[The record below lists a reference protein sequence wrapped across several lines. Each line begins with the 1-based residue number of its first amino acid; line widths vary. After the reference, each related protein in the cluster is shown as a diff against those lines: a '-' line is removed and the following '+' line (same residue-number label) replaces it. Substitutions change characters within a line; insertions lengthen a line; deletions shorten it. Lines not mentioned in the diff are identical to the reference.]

1 MLWLEDSFEF
11 LVAHPIVLIGL
22 ALLPLILLAAVRS
35 LFPTRRLLVAAVIPT
50 AISLTTAI
58 TGEFLGFVV
67 IIDALLLFLF
77 AIDLFLVPPKSTFA
91 TSRSMERIM
100 SLGKPST
107 VELELINKSNRRH
120 QLELVDDCPEDF
132 VAIPAKFAFV
142 CDPKSRTK
150 FTYRLRS
157 KRRGLFQL
165 LTIYLR
171 VASRFGYW
179 HAYYQYREPF
189 DVNVYPDLKQ
199 ISEYGVLA
207 RTNRLSLLGV
217 RQTRRVGQ
225 DNEFERLRDYTRDD
239 NHRHIDWRAT
249 ARKRKLM
256 VRDFQVNQNQN
267 LIFMIDCG
275 RMMTGQSG
283 RITLLDHALNAML
296 LMSFVALKQGDSV
309 GMLTFSDRIHS
320 YTPPKSG
327 GKQINRLLHNSFNQ
341 HAGYV
346 ESRFD
351 EAFFYLKRNCRKRSL
366 VVLITNLIDEINTTQ
381 VTNYLKNLT
390 GHHLPMGVFLR
401 DRELFA
407 PVDEYLVND
416 SPNPRELFTAAAAA
430 DIIRWRNQSIVSL
443 THSGVLCV
451 DCFPEQLTSTL
462 VNRYLD
468 IKARHLL

>member
-1 MLWLEDSFEF
+1 MFWLEDLFEF
-11 LVAHPIVLIGL
+11 LVAHPIVLIGI
-22 ALLPLILLAAVRS
+22 ALLPLILLASVRKI
-35 LFPTRRLLVAAVIPT
+35 FPTHRLLIAAVIPT
-50 AISLTTAI
+50 VLSLTTAI
-58 TGEFLGFVV
+58 TGDFLSFVV
-67 IIDALLLFLF
+67 LVDLLLLFLF
-77 AIDLFLVPPKSTFA
+77 AIDLFLVPPKSTF
-91 TSRSMERIM
+91 SIIRSLDRIM
-100 SLGKPST
+100 SLGKST
-107 VELELINKSNRRH
+107 VVELELINKANRR
-120 QLELVDDCPEDF
+120 QRIELVDDCPEGF
-132 VAIPAKFAFV
+132 VADPPKFSLV

-150 FTYRLRS
+150 FTYRLQS
-157 KRRGLFQL
+157 KRRGFFQL
-165 LTIYLR
+165 MAVYLK
-171 VASRFGYW
+171 VASRLGYW
-179 HAYYQYREPF
+179 HAYYQYREAF
-189 DVNVYPDLKQ
+189 DVHVYPDLKQ

-217 RQTRRVGQ
+217 RPTRRVGQ

-283 RITLLDHALNAML
+283 RFTLLDHALNAML

-320 YTPPKSG
+320 FTPPKSG
-327 GKQINRLLHNSFNQ
+327 GKHINRLLHNSFNQ
-341 HAGYV
+341 HAEFV

-366 VVLITNLIDEINTTQ
+366 VVLITNLIDDINATQ
-381 VTNYLKNLT
+381 VSNYLKNVT

-401 DRELFA
+401 DRDLFG
-407 PVDEYLVND
+407 PVDEYLANYHGNVQD
-416 SPNPRELFTAAAAA
+416 MYAAAAAA
-430 DIIRWRNQSIVSL
+430 DIIKWRNQSIISL

>member
-1 MLWLEDSFEF
+1 MYWIEDSFEF
-11 LVAHPIVLIGL
+11 LITHPIVLIGI
-22 ALLPLILLAAVRS
+22 ALLPLILLAVVRK
-35 LFPTRRLLVAAVIPT
+35 LFPTSRLLVAAVIPT
-50 AISLTTAI
+50 VISLTTAI
-58 TGEFLGFVV
+58 TGEFLTFVV
-67 IIDALLLFLF
+67 FIDVLLLLIF
-77 AIDLFLVPPKSTFA
+77 AIDLFLTPPQSTFA
-91 TSRSMERIM
+91 TCRSMERIM
-100 SLGKPST
+100 SLGKPSI
-107 VELELINKSNRRH
+107 VELELVNKSTRRH
-120 QLELVDDCPEDF
+120 RLELVDDCPEDF
-132 VAIPAKFAFV
+132 VASPAKFSVV
-142 CDPKSRTK
+142 CDPKSRTR
-150 FTYRLRS
+150 FTYRLNS
-157 KRRGLFQL
+157 KRRGLFRL
-165 LTIYLR
+165 LNIYLR
-171 VASRFGYW
+171 VGSRMGYW
-179 HAYYQYREPF
+179 HAYYQYPEAF
-189 DVNVYPDLKQ
+189 EVHVYPDLKQ

-249 ARKRKLM
+249 ARKRKWM

-267 LIFMIDCG
+267 LIFMIDSG

-283 RITLLDHALNAML
+283 RFTMLDHALNAML

-320 YTPPKSG
+320 YSPPKSG

-341 HAGYV
+341 HAEYV

-366 VVLITNLIDEINTTQ
+366 VVLITNLIDEINATQ

-390 GHHLPMGVFLR
+390 GQHLPMGVFLR
-401 DRELFA
+401 DRELFG
-407 PVDEYLVND
+407 PVDEYLVNE
-416 SPNPRELFTAAAAA
+416 SPGEQELFSAAAAA
-430 DIIRWRNQSIVSL
+430 DIIKWRNQSIVSL